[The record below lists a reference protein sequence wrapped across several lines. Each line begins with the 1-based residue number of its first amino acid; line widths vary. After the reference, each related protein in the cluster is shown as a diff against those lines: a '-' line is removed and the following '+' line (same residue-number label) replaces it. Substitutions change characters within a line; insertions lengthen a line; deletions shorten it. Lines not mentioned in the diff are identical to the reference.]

1 MKIRSSLPGTTFKSI
16 RWAKQLALFS
26 QSELSTSYHENV
38 DFDLDLQ
45 YPHLTP
51 CSAIST
57 QSTEDW
63 YSADKNLRTLW
74 VNEVPRVELETL
86 GSDHRCIE
94 KMEEQYV
101 RCLTPAELSP

>member
-1 MKIRSSLPGTTFKSI
+1 MDLERRKLGLLCQARKGTNI
-16 RWAKQLALFS
+16 V
-26 QSELSTSYHENV
+26 EVYGCLSTSYHEKV

-101 RCLTPAELSP
+101 RCLTLAELSP